1 MAVSDLF
8 SGDTRE
14 LSRDQ
19 VNFSGSIKLKTCVEM
34 EVRIDVASNDP
45 PEADGWDEQAAPPS
59 TCLTD
64 ININYYFESQKFREY
79 FLLYNKSSKFIED
92 EVKYQP

>member
-14 LSRDQ
+14 LSRGQ
-19 VNFSGSIKLKTCVEM
+19 VNFPGSIKLKTCVEM
-34 EVRIDVASNDP
+34 EVRIGVASNDP
-45 PEADGWDEQAAPPS
+45 PEADGWDEKLPPT

-64 ININYYFESQKFREY
+64 MNINYYFESQKFREY
-79 FLLYNKSSKFIED
+79 FLLYNNSSKFIED